1 MALFLIWNLTINCVK
16 ISTYNDLHHRHV
28 GSANL
33 AHRRDEGKDIESG
46 IPMRRDVWIFLF
58 VLGALFFSW
67 PIMSIFGDSLVS
79 SLFVIWLLF
88 IVCIFITSISSERE
102 DGGG

>member
-1 MALFLIWNLTINCVK
+1 MTYDDPSTSDHAGGTA
-16 ISTYNDLHHRHV
+16 ISDLPVMR
-28 GSANL
+28 AR
-33 AHRRDEGKDIESG
+33 AGKDTESG

-58 VLGALFFSW
+58 VLGVLFFSW
-67 PIMSIFGDSLVS
+67 PIMSIFENSLVS

-88 IVCIFITSISSERE
+88 IVCIFITSIFSERE

>member
-1 MALFLIWNLTINCVK
+1 MTVDQAC
-16 ISTYNDLHHRHV
+16 
-28 GSANL
+28 SA
-33 AHRRDEGKDIESG
+33 ASSEAIVRAGQCWRRTDDDKG

-67 PIMSIFGDSLVS
+67 PIMSIFENSLVI
-79 SLFVIWLLF
+79 SLFIIWLLF
-88 IVCIFITSISSERE
+88 IVCIFITSIFSERE

>member
-1 MALFLIWNLTINCVK
+1 M
-16 ISTYNDLHHRHV
+16 TYNDPLSPDHAV
-28 GSANL
+28 GMAIFGL
-33 AHRRDEGKDIESG
+33 PVMRTQRGKDTESG

-67 PIMSIFGDSLVS
+67 PIMSIFENSLVL

-88 IVCIFITSISSERE
+88 IVCIFITSIFSERE